1 MAGWK
6 HKKTSI
12 IVGNQKNPTK
22 MEAGQVIINKKA
34 TKQNLNKL
42 IDINNDGLN
51 SPKEKITTDGTDG
64 GILKG
69 KPHYDKNGNSLGG
82 IPVVVDGGKRIE
94 VEGDEFV
101 VNKEASQKHWKEL
114 SKINQSAGNGVAIN
128 PQDVGY
134 DEDPQE
140 YKEGGAIIEFN
151 PNDLPN
157 KWIYSYAKNIK
168 EKYPKVWGLGGNI
181 FGNEAFKNLERV
193 LKRGY
198 WTDNEEWMYI
208 KWRSFVARHKKDY
221 RIAGVI
227 AMLKWVDKVE
237 KGWPYMKDLIEKEI
251 AKKYPSGWKHKMTNG
266 GNIKN
271 LTEGDLVKFI
281 HSPKASVDSK
291 VLKVN
296 GNRVKIEILADY
308 TPFKKRMTDK
318 DDWFRTKTYADPST
332 IKQAVKRGETKL
344 VNSEKLEIFDEKRMS
359 YYPEDQIFQSKEF
372 NDAFKEYLKTKKV
385 KGGPV
390 TYRNKYNKKYGYEKN
405 ESHNLDEIAKDT
417 DVSKKGL
424 QKIYN
429 KGVGAYKTNPES
441 VRPNVKSKEQWAMA
455 RVYSAV
461 MGGKAAKI
469 DDKELKMNLGGELK
483 KGIKTEQEHKDTLE
497 KIASGEISVNQAI
510 KMTAKDHLKENPK
523 YYTELSKIEKMTNG
537 GSTTTIENGDI
548 VRGDYFPKI
557 YGNFLV
563 LNAGADAVKV
573 RNLLTGEESIKDYR
587 DFTLF
592 LKKGSGQTTATQPV
606 ATTKTYGKNFKFN
619 IGDKVIYKTNNEKG
633 TIKDKEF
640 FGGVYFYNILFDTG
654 IIQDDIR
661 EIDLELTTVAMPTPA
676 LSTNDIDNPPSYL
689 PSTVSSNWTNEF
701 NVGDKVRVRVDFT
714 GDKKKYNT
722 VIKDQENTYDKPENV
737 FTIESFIKDNKPFKL
752 DNKGNNIGGAIRPE
766 NPSGKL
772 YTLSNGQAWEGKDLE
787 LVRATNNKDA
797 IKAQASKPKFV
808 SMDFQPFLQN
818 WVNSNFI
825 NSTDLTK
832 KEIVKDT
839 ITDFILDVEAVDG
852 NQTIKFDQEAKILD
866 NIDNYIN

>member
-6 HKKTSI
+6 HKTSI

-22 MEAGQVIINKKA
+22 MESGQVIINKKA

-42 IDINNDGLN
+42 IEINNDGLD
-51 SPKEKITTDGTDG
+51 KEKSKISTDGKDG
-64 GILKG
+64 GLLKG
-69 KPHYDKNGNSLGG
+69 PAHYDKNGNSLGG
-82 IPVVVDGGKRIE
+82 IPVVVDGGKKIE

-251 AKKYPSGWKHKMTNG
+251 AKKYPNGWKHK
-266 GNIKN
+266 
-271 LTEGDLVKFI
+271 
-281 HSPKASVDSK
+281 KA
-291 VLKVN
+291 
-296 GNRVKIEILADY
+296 
-308 TPFKKRMTDK
+308 
-318 DDWFRTKTYADPST
+318 
-332 IKQAVKRGETKL
+332 
-344 VNSEKLEIFDEKRMS
+344 
-359 YYPEDQIFQSKEF
+359 
-372 NDAFKEYLKTKKV
+372 

-390 TYRNKYNKKYGYEKN
+390 TYKNKYNKKYGYEKN
-405 ESHNLDEIAKDT
+405 ESHDLKEIAKDT
-417 DVSKKGL
+417 EVSKKGL
-424 QKIYN
+424 QQIYN
-429 KGVGAYKTNPES
+429 KGIGAYKTNPQS

-461 MGGKAAKI
+461 MGGKAARI
-469 DDKELKMNLGGELK
+469 DAKELKMNLGGELK
-483 KGIKTEQEHKDTLE
+483 KGIKAEQEH
-497 KIASGEISVNQAI
+497 IN
-510 KMTAKDHLKENPK
+510 TAKKLYQHKISPEQSAESIAREHLKEDKN
-523 YYTELSKIEKMTNG
+523 YYSKLAKMEKFNTG
-537 GSTTTIENGDI
+537 GAATGFEDGDI
-548 VRGDYFPKI
+548 LRGEYFPGI

-563 LNAGADAVKV
+563 IFELLGADSVKV

-592 LKKGSGQTTATQPV
+592 LKKGSGQTTQPIDV
-606 ATTKTYGKNFKFN
+606 QQKEG
-619 IGDKVIYKTNNEKG
+619 VIK
-633 TIKDKEF
+633 
-640 FGGVYFYNILFDTG
+640 
-654 IIQDDIR
+654 
-661 EIDLELTTVAMPTPA
+661 APMPTTPI
-676 LSTNDIDNPPSYL
+676 SDNPPSYL
-689 PSTVSSNWTNEF
+689 PSTVSSNWVDEF
-701 NVGDKVRVRVDFT
+701 NVGDKVRIRVDFT
-714 GDKKKYNT
+714 GDSSKYNT
-722 VIKDQENTYDKPENV
+722 VIKEKENTYDKPENI
-737 FTIESFIKDNKPFKL
+737 FTIVSFIKDNKPYKL
-752 DNKGNNIGGAIRPE
+752 DKKGNNIGGFIRPE

-772 YTLSNGQAWEGKDLE
+772 YTLSNGDAWEGKDLE
-787 LVRATNNKDA
+787 LVKATTNKDA
-797 IKAQASKPKFV
+797 IKAQPSKPKFV
-808 SMDFQPFLQN
+808 SMDFKPLLEN
-818 WVNSNFI
+818 WVNSNFT
-825 NSTDLTK
+825 NSTLLTK
-832 KEIVKDT
+832 KDIVKET
-839 ITDFILDVEAVDG
+839 ITNYILDVEAVDG
-852 NQTIKFDQEAKILD
+852 NQTIQFNKETEILD
-866 NIDNYIN
+866 NIDNYLN

>member
-251 AKKYPSGWKHKMTNG
+251 AKKYPNGWKHK
-266 GNIKN
+266 
-271 LTEGDLVKFI
+271 
-281 HSPKASVDSK
+281 KA
-291 VLKVN
+291 
-296 GNRVKIEILADY
+296 
-308 TPFKKRMTDK
+308 
-318 DDWFRTKTYADPST
+318 
-332 IKQAVKRGETKL
+332 
-344 VNSEKLEIFDEKRMS
+344 
-359 YYPEDQIFQSKEF
+359 
-372 NDAFKEYLKTKKV
+372 

-563 LNAGADAVKV
+563 LNAGADALSV
-573 RNLLTGEESIKDYR
+573 RNLLTEEESIKTYNEV
-587 DFTLF
+587 TLF
-592 LKKGSGQTTATQPV
+592 IKKGGAKVDVKPTTQTIDVQKKEGQIKAPMP
-606 ATTKTYGKNFKFN
+606 TKTSIKEQIAERKKYDLVDFKP
-619 IGDKVIYKTNNEKG
+619 
-633 TIKDKEF
+633 
-640 FGGVYFYNILFDTG
+640 L
-654 IIQDDIR
+654 
-661 EIDLELTTVAMPTPA
+661 LE
-676 LSTNDIDNPPSYL
+676 NW
-689 PSTVSSNWTNEF
+689 VSSNF
-701 NVGDKVRVRVDFT
+701 N
-714 GDKKKYNT
+714 
-722 VIKDQENTYDKPENV
+722 
-737 FTIESFIKDNKPFKL
+737 
-752 DNKGNNIGGAIRPE
+752 
-766 NPSGKL
+766 
-772 YTLSNGQAWEGKDLE
+772 
-787 LVRATNNKDA
+787 
-797 IKAQASKPKFV
+797 
-808 SMDFQPFLQN
+808 
-818 WVNSNFI
+818 NSI
-825 NSTDLTK
+825 LLTK
-832 KEIVKDT
+832 KDIVKET
-839 ITDFILDVEAVDG
+839 ITNYILDVEAVDG
-852 NQTIKFDQEAKILD
+852 NQTIQFNKESEILD
-866 NIDNYIN
+866 NIDNYLN

>member
-1 MAGWK
+1 MKGWK
-6 HKKTSI
+6 HKKTPI
-12 IVGNQKNPTK
+12 IVGNEKTPTK

-64 GILKG
+64 GLLKG

-193 LKRGY
+193 IKRGY

-251 AKKYPSGWKHKMTNG
+251 AKKYPSGWKHK
-266 GNIKN
+266 
-271 LTEGDLVKFI
+271 
-281 HSPKASVDSK
+281 KA
-291 VLKVN
+291 
-296 GNRVKIEILADY
+296 
-308 TPFKKRMTDK
+308 
-318 DDWFRTKTYADPST
+318 
-332 IKQAVKRGETKL
+332 
-344 VNSEKLEIFDEKRMS
+344 
-359 YYPEDQIFQSKEF
+359 
-372 NDAFKEYLKTKKV
+372 

-390 TYRNKYNKKYGYEKN
+390 TYRNKYNKKYGYDKN

-417 DVSKKGL
+417 GVSKKGL
-424 QKIYN
+424 QKIFN
-429 KGVGAYKTNPES
+429 KGVGAYNTNPQS
-441 VRPNVKSKEQWAMA
+441 VRPTVKSEEQWGMG

-461 MGGKAAKI
+461 MGGKAARI
-469 DDKELKMNLGGELK
+469 DANELKMEYGGGIKDIRCKCGWGWNKNQSDKSDLYICHKCGNDNEMNYSGELK

-523 YYTELSKIEKMTNG
+523 YYTELAKIEKMTNG

-563 LNAGADAVKV
+563 LNAGADALSV
-573 RNLLTGEESIKDYR
+573 RNLLTEEESIKTYNEV
-587 DFTLF
+587 TLF
-592 LKKGSGQTTATQPV
+592 IKKGGAKVDVKPTTQTIQVQKKEGEIKAPMP
-606 ATTKTYGKNFKFN
+606 TKTP
-619 IGDKVIYKTNNEKG
+619 
-633 TIKDKEF
+633 IKEQLAERKK
-640 FGGVYFYNILFDTG
+640 Y
-654 IIQDDIR
+654 
-661 EIDLELTTVAMPTPA
+661 DL
-676 LSTNDIDNPPSYL
+676 
-689 PSTVSSNWTNEF
+689 
-701 NVGDKVRVRVDFT
+701 VDF
-714 GDKKKYNT
+714 
-722 VIKDQENTYDKPENV
+722 KP
-737 FTIESFIKDNKPFKL
+737 L
-752 DNKGNNIGGAIRPE
+752 
-766 NPSGKL
+766 
-772 YTLSNGQAWEGKDLE
+772 LE
-787 LVRATNNKDA
+787 
-797 IKAQASKPKFV
+797 
-808 SMDFQPFLQN
+808 N
-818 WVNSNFI
+818 WVNSNFN
-825 NSTDLTK
+825 NSILLTK
-832 KEIVKDT
+832 KDIVKET
-839 ITDFILDVEAVDG
+839 ITNYILDVEAVDG
-852 NQTIKFDQEAKILD
+852 NQTIQFNKESEILD
-866 NIDNYIN
+866 NIDNYLN